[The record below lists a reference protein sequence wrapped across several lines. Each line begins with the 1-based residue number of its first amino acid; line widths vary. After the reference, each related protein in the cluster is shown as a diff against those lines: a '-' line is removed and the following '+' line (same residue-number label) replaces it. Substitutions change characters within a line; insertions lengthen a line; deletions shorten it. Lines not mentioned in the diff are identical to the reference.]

1 MCLPHIHRQTICRN
15 TIHVS
20 RDSVIESFNMEIP
33 LIDAF
38 QVNTSWDR
46 HWRKLLSRRHAEYAS
61 LCVCE
66 GDRVVF
72 ICDVVMVARKSVYCL
87 YSCVC
92 VCVWQWFLVCSW
104 RLGASKICVV
114 FCAGRE
120 TPDCVGVRCTDS
132 WQTAAFPVILRSP
145 PRLWPVMR
153 SLWKILLLLG
163 TCLNMSCRY
172 QSNALDIP
180 LEGKLNKWLSVLCI
194 ICVVFFFFL
203 SLYYL
208 TG

>member
-1 MCLPHIHRQTICRN
+1 MHFKWIQVGI
-15 TIHVS
+15 
-20 RDSVIESFNMEIP
+20 D
-33 LIDAF
+33 IDASYSAGDMQNM
-38 QVNTSWDR
+38 QVFVSGKVTGLFLYVMLWAN
-46 HWRKLLSRRHAEYAS
+46 RKH
-61 LCVCE
+61 
-66 GDRVVF
+66 
-72 ICDVVMVARKSVYCL
+72 MVALKSVYCL
-87 YSCVC
+87 YSCR
-92 VCVWQWFLVCSW
+92 CVWQWFLVCSW

-132 WQTAAFPVILRSP
+132 WQTAAFPVILRSL

-180 LEGKLNKWLSVLCI
+180 LEGKLNKWLSALCI
-194 ICVVFFFFL
+194 ICVVIFIFFL
-203 SLYYL
+203 CSIFLVNVFDQIFSIVSV
-208 TG
+208 